1 MLKLSLLVLFV
12 FNVVLLLI
20 INHEVKSPYMDEI
33 FHFPQA
39 LKYYH
44 GVFTD
49 VCQVFIIKC
58 CMQLM
63 LYFFSLG
70 YIYLHNLYMESLT
83 KTHF

>member
-1 MLKLSLLVLFV
+1 MLENIMLKLSLLVLFV

-49 VCQVFIIKC
+49 VSVIFN
-58 CMQLM
+58 
-63 LYFFSLG
+63 Y
-70 YIYLHNLYMESLT
+70 
-83 KTHF
+83 

>member
-49 VCQVFIIKC
+49 VSAIFN
-58 CMQLM
+58 
-63 LYFFSLG
+63 Y
-70 YIYLHNLYMESLT
+70 
-83 KTHF
+83 